1 MTGRPKNP
9 MKKLRATA
17 GVNLLGRF
25 GVLAS
30 GRRNA
35 VTHKIL
41 QERRMKAIRIATLAF
56 ALCAGLT
63 SVAAAQGQP
72 EPQGQGEM
80 RRGGGMG
87 GMLLKDITLTDAQKD
102 QIKTI
107 REKYMPQQ
115 MELRKSAQATGGPP
129 DQATMSKMMDLQEK
143 QAAEIRG
150 ILTADQQ
157 KVFDGNL
164 KEMRDRM
171 EARRKGSS

>member
-1 MTGRPKNP
+1 
-9 MKKLRATA
+9 MK
-17 GVNLLGRF
+17 V
-25 GVLAS
+25 
-30 GRRNA
+30 
-35 VTHKIL
+35 
-41 QERRMKAIRIATLAF
+41 IRIATLAL

-87 GMLLKDITLTDAQKD
+87 GMLLKDITLTDAQKA

-115 MELRKSAQATGGPP
+115 LELRKAAQATGGPP
-129 DQATMSKMMDLQEK
+129 DEATRTKMMDLQEK
-143 QAAEIRG
+143 QAAEIRAV
-150 ILTADQQ
+150 LTADQQ
-157 KVFDGNL
+157 KAFDTNL